1 MGASEAVVDFT
12 NVKEQGDVF
21 NKKRQREGDYKATI
35 KSVQDSPSKKDNVNQ
50 WLFTIQVGTGTYP
63 YYCKMQENQFWKIR
77 NLLQAA
83 GMNVPKKRVK
93 VDPNKLVGRN
103 IAVTL
108 EDDEYDGKAQ
118 SNIAHTFALADLEDD
133 STPAEAEDGS
143 DDPDDDEDEEE
154 APKPAKKAKAPPVP
168 VDDDDEDEE
177 PTPPP
182 AKKKKPAPVVED
194 DDDLEEIDIDD
205 T

>member
-1 MGASEAVVDFT
+1 MAASEAVVDFT
-12 NVKEQGDVF
+12 NVQDGGDTF

-35 KSVQDSPSKKDNVNQ
+35 KSVKDAPSKKDNINQ
-50 WLFTIQVGTGTYP
+50 WLFTIQVGSGTYP
-63 YYCKMQENQFWKIR
+63 YYCKHQENQYWKIR

-108 EDDEYDGKAQ
+108 EDDEYDGKLQ
-118 SNIAHTFALADLEDD
+118 SNIAHTFALADLEDQ
-133 STPAEAEDGS
+133 TVPAEA
-143 DDPDDDEDEEE
+143 DDAEVDDDEEEAPPARKAKAAPAPVDDDDDEDEEE
-154 APKPAKKAKAPPVP
+154 APAP
-168 VDDDDEDEE
+168 
-177 PTPPP
+177 
-182 AKKKKPAPVVED
+182 KKKKAPVVEE